1 MGSQRHTVHLII
13 SRMSS
18 PGPQV
23 PSSPLGRESTQDY
36 QRGYPDQDPRM
47 RQMND
52 YQQQMRLRH
61 QQYQQQQQQ
70 NQLAQP
76 QHDQLGGQFQPAPRD
91 DGVDLGLLFKLL
103 VLVFILAQGGSTTR
117 ALFLLGGAF
126 VVYLYLTGRFRIQ
139 LNHRYN
145 PRPRA
150 PRPQQQPRGENA
162 DGQPQDNADVQ
173 QEVEEDNRGIM
184 GEVSDIVIPFI
195 SSLSPTW
202 NPYDFDQQQ
211 PGGEHAPPV
220 PPANEPANEPAA

>member
-1 MGSQRHTVHLII
+1 MLFSFWVVHSL
-13 SRMSS
+13 
-18 PGPQV
+18 
-23 PSSPLGRESTQDY
+23 STC
-36 QRGYPDQDPRM
+36 RF
-47 RQMND
+47 N
-52 YQQQMRLRH
+52 
-61 QQYQQQQQQ
+61 
-70 NQLAQP
+70 
-76 QHDQLGGQFQPAPRD
+76 
-91 DGVDLGLLFKLL
+91 
-103 VLVFILAQGGSTTR
+103 
-117 ALFLLGGAF
+117 LLGVLRLDLTLILF
-126 VVYLYLTGRFRIQ
+126 FRYLTGRFRIQ

-220 PPANEPANEPAA
+220 PPANEPANEPAAGPF